1 MKRLMVLAPLMAAL
15 AGPALAQQT
24 AATGNAATAQLNSV
38 DRQFVSA
45 AASGG
50 IAEVQTAQLAEQQ
63 GSKSQV
69 KSFAQKMIDDHT
81 KANQQLASL
90 ASQMGVTPP
99 TEPDAKEKA
108 AAAKL
113 KALNGTAFD
122 RAYVRQEIQDH
133 KETIALFQKE
143 AKSGQDPQLKQFA
156 SQTLPTLQEHLKMAE
171 KIGTK

>member
-1 MKRLMVLAPLMAAL
+1 MKRLMALAPIMAVL

-24 AATGNAATAQLNSV
+24 AATGNAATGQLNSV
-38 DRQFVSA
+38 DRQFVSS

-50 IAEVQTAQLAEQQ
+50 VAEVETAQLAQQ
-63 GSKSQV
+63 RGSKAQV
-69 KSFAQKMIDDHT
+69 KSFAQRMIDDHT

-90 ASQMGVTPP
+90 ASQAGITPP

-113 KALNGTAFD
+113 KALNGAAFD
-122 RAYVRQEIQDH
+122 RTYVRQEIQDH
-133 KETIALFQKE
+133 KDTIALFRKE

-156 SQTLPTLQEHLKMAE
+156 AQTLPTLEQHLKMAQ

>member
-1 MKRLMVLAPLMAAL
+1 MKHLMVLAPIMAVL
-15 AGPALAQQT
+15 AGPTLAQQT
-24 AATGNAATAQLNSV
+24 AATGNAATGQLNSV
-38 DRQFVSA
+38 DRQFVASA
-45 AASGG
+45 ATGG
-50 IAEVQTAQLAEQQ
+50 VAEVETAKLAEQQ
-63 GSKSQV
+63 GSKAQV
-69 KSFAQKMIDDHT
+69 KSFAQRMIDDHS

-90 ASQMGVTPP
+90 ASQAGITPP

-113 KALNGTAFD
+113 KALNGAAFD

-133 KETIALFQKE
+133 KDTIALFEKE

-156 SQTLPTLQEHLKMAE
+156 SQTLPTLKQHLQMVQ